1 MQRRFNV
8 CKSINVIL
16 YLNKMKNKNSVI
28 ISTDV
33 EKAFDKTEHPFM
45 IKTNKSGIE
54 GTWL

>member
-1 MQRRFNV
+1 
-8 CKSINVIL
+8 
-16 YLNKMKNKNSVI
+16 MKNKNSVI